1 MYFEAAYLSLLI
13 ISTTIGVLFFIDII
27 PRRNKNKI
35 RFKKS
40 IRKNVKSFFSDINNT
55 DQDLMFRNVGIK
67 LSIKKYAA
75 IRNLMMIIMTIT
87 VCLSFI
93 GGDLKEAKNLILL
106 TIILYLAS
114 APRDAFMGR
123 KTPFKWTL
131 EMIRSE
137 YLNKKD
143 DELIAVITQLKNL
156 ATLKSGQD
164 YSADYIIQN
173 LMRFTVII
181 KPILA
186 RTLSLMRL
194 ERKKEACSYFKNE
207 IGTKLGDDFS
217 IVLLKLDDLET
228 SDFLNQLELFLET
241 VKEKRATRQ
250 ANKQQ
255 NLSYL
260 VFLLASISVFCVFAN
275 FMYITFVDLT
285 KALSF

>member
-35 RFKKS
+35 RFKKN
-40 IRKNVKSFFSDINNT
+40 IRKNVKSFFSDIKNT
-55 DQDLMFRNVGIK
+55 DQDLIFRNVGIK

-75 IRNLMMIIMTIT
+75 IRNLMMIIMTMT

-106 TIILYLAS
+106 TIALYFVS
-114 APRDAFMGR
+114 VPRDAFMGR

-131 EMIRSE
+131 EMMRSE

-156 ATLKSGQD
+156 ATLKSEQD

-194 ERKKEACSYFKNE
+194 ERKKEACDYFKNE
-207 IGTKLGDDFS
+207 LGTKLGDDFS
-217 IVLLKLDDLET
+217 IVLLKLDDLDT

-250 ANKQQ
+250 SNKQQ